1 MAIFYLVRHG
11 SNDVLG
17 KALAAR
23 LPNVNL
29 NAQGREEARRTAEAL
44 RNKGITRVIS
54 SPLERAYQ
62 TAGAL
67 AERIGV
73 KVEIDEDMHEIS
85 FGDWSG
91 KSMAELEALP
101 EWKSFNAYRSEIR
114 IPNGETM
121 LEAQSRVIRSIQRL
135 RKEEPDGTFAIFS
148 HGDPLKMVIG
158 YYLGMPLDLIFSR
171 IEISP
176 GAYSVLR
183 LEEWGPLVLA
193 VNVSP

>member
-1 MAIFYLVRHG
+1 MALFYLVRHG

-23 LPNVNL
+23 LPNVHL
-29 NAQGREEARRTAEAL
+29 NSQGREEARRTAEVL
-44 RNKGITRVIS
+44 KNKGITRVIS
-54 SPLERAYQ
+54 SPLERAHQ

-73 KVEIDEDMHEIS
+73 KVEIDAGVHEIA

-91 KSMAELEALP
+91 KSMAELESMP
-101 EWKSFNAYRSEIR
+101 EWKAFNAYRSGIR

-121 LEAQSRVIRSIQRL
+121 LEAQSRVIGSIERL
-135 RKEEPDGTFAIFS
+135 WKEQPDGTFAIFS
-148 HGDPLKMVIG
+148 HGDPLKMAIG

-176 GAYSVLR
+176 ASYSVVR
-183 LEEWGPLVLA
+183 LEQWGPLVLA
-193 VNVSP
+193 VNVCP